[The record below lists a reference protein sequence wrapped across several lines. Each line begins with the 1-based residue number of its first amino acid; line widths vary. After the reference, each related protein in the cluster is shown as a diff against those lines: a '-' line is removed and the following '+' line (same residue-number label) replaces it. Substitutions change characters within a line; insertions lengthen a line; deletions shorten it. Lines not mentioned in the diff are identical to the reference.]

1 MTGNGD
7 EREVRAWDCVEAKLG
22 RLAEQ
27 FTVLADGQAA
37 MGRVLRA
44 VADRTLEF
52 SHRFDRIERRLD
64 RIEGRL
70 DRIEGQ
76 DDELR
81 RMVEDLDRRLLVLES
96 AGR

>member
-1 MTGNGD
+1 MAGNGD
-7 EREVRAWDCVEAKLG
+7 EREVRAWDRVEAKLD
-22 RLAEQ
+22 RLAEEV
-27 FTVLADGQAA
+27 TA

-52 SHRFDRIERRLD
+52 GHRLDRIERRLD

-76 DDELR
+76 EDELR
-81 RMVEDLDRRLLVLES
+81 RMVEDLDRRLVVLE
-96 AGR
+96 ATET